1 MQSKVNLFIM
11 AQEQQLMERVHGVL
25 IMTLPEII

>member
-11 AQEQQLMERVHGVL
+11 AQEQQLMERVDGVL